1 MPTPAEE
8 ILAKAVMPTGLSSA
22 EIRDTVSAEIRRRS
36 FFSARTA
43 EAEYLEKAR
52 QVCADVAAGR
62 IGTAEA
68 RFRLERELDALGH
81 PNAGNES
88 GDITDPGSIAR
99 LDLIIDTQRDMAHSV
114 AMLDAQT
121 DANLDAFPAWRLV
134 RFGTRSDPRNWAER
148 WHAAASA
155 VNWEGVARNGE
166 MVALKGSPIWDAIG
180 AGLGGPKGGY
190 KDTLGNPYPP
200 FAFNSGMDW
209 ESVDRDECEALGLVP
224 AEAKQGKRPGLAPVP
239 DDIKRALEKL
249 GPSYASRL
257 DEWAREGEGAP

>member
-8 ILAKAVMPTGLSSA
+8 ILAKAVMPTGLKSA
-22 EIRDTVSAEIRRRS
+22 DIQATVPAEIRRRS

-43 EAEYLEKAR
+43 EAEYLQKAR

-88 GDITDPGSIAR
+88 GDITDLGSIAR
-99 LDLIIDTQRDMAHSV
+99 LDLIIDTQRDMAHSIARV
-114 AMLDAQT
+114 DAQS
-121 DANLDAFPAWRLV
+121 DAVVRAFPAWRLS
-134 RFGTRSDPRNWAER
+134 RFGDRKDPRDWQAR
-148 WHAAASA
+148 WAAAFNECGGKGCAPS
-155 VNWEGVARNGE
+155 GE
-166 MVALKGSPIWDAIG
+166 MVARKDSPIWEKIG
-180 AGLGGPKGGY
+180 AGAGGH

-209 ESVDRDECEALGLVP
+209 EDVDAEECEALGIDVSDVTKPKSRSLGVLP
-224 AEAKQGKRPGLAPVP
+224 EDIRRAESKV
-239 DDIKRALEKL
+239 
-249 GPSYASRL
+249 GPEFSGDL
-257 DEWAREGEGAP
+257 DRWARGED

>member
-114 AMLDAQT
+114 ARIQAQT
-121 DANLDAFPAWRLV
+121 PEIVALKPAWRLV
-134 RFGTRSDPRNWAER
+134 RVGTRKDPRNWAER
-148 WHAAASA
+148 WEQAAAA
-155 VNWEGVARNGE
+155 VNWDGVARNGE
-166 MVALKGSPIWDAIG
+166 MVARKDSPIWDALG
-180 AGLGGPKGGY
+180 AGAGGH

-200 FAFNSGMDW
+200 FAFNSGMDIFP
-209 ESVDRDECEALGLVP
+209 VDADECESIGLDVSDL
-224 AEAKQGKRPGLAPVP
+224 RPPKGASLAPDK
-239 DDIKRALEKL
+239 DDIDRIKKKL
-249 GPSYASRL
+249 GADWLREL
-257 DEWAREGEGAP
+257 EREWKEDA

>member
-43 EAEYLEKAR
+43 EAEYLQKAR

-99 LDLIIDTQRDMAHSV
+99 LDLIIDTQRDMAHSIARV
-114 AMLDAQT
+114 DAQS
-121 DANLDAFPAWRLV
+121 DAVVRAFPAWRLS
-134 RFGTRSDPRNWAER
+134 RFGDRKDPRDWQAR
-148 WHAAASA
+148 WAAAFNECGGKGCAPS
-155 VNWEGVARNGE
+155 GE
-166 MVALKGSPIWDAIG
+166 MVARKDSPIWEKIG
-180 AGLGGPKGGY
+180 AGAGGH

-209 ESVDRDECEALGLVP
+209 EDVDAEECEALGIDVSDVTKPKSRSLGVMP
-224 AEAKQGKRPGLAPVP
+224 EDIRRAESKV
-239 DDIKRALEKL
+239 
-249 GPSYASRL
+249 GPEFSGDL
-257 DEWAREGEGAP
+257 DRWARGED

>member
-1 MPTPAEE
+1 MPTPASE

-22 EIRDTVSAEIRRRS
+22 ELRDTVAPEIRRRS

-43 EAEYLEKAR
+43 EAEYLVKAR

-88 GDITDPGSIAR
+88 GDITDLGSIAR

-114 AMLDAQT
+114 ARLKAQT
-121 DANLDAFPAWRLV
+121 PEIVALKPAWRLTRV
-134 RFGTRSDPRNWAER
+134 GTRKDPRNWEER
-148 WHAAASA
+148 WAQAAAA

-166 MVALKGSPIWDAIG
+166 FVARKDSPIWEALG
-180 AGLGGPKGGY
+180 AGAGGH

-200 FAFNSGMDW
+200 FAFNSGMDVFP
-209 ESVDRDECEALGLVP
+209 VDADECESIGLDISDI
-224 AEAKQGKRPGLAPVP
+224 RPPKGASIAP
-239 DDIKRALEKL
+239 DKADIDRIKKKL
-249 GPSYASRL
+249 GP
-257 DEWAREGEGAP
+257 EWLRELEREWKEGE

>member
-8 ILAKAVMPTGLSSA
+8 ILAKAILPTGLSSA
-22 EIRDTVSAEIRRRS
+22 ELRDTVAPEIRRRS

-43 EAEYLEKAR
+43 EAEYLQKAR

-81 PNAGNES
+81 TNPGNES

-99 LDLIIDTQRDMAHSV
+99 LDLIIDTQRDMAHSIARV
-114 AMLDAQT
+114 DAQS
-121 DANLDAFPAWRLV
+121 DAVVRAFPAWRLS
-134 RFGTRSDPRNWAER
+134 RFGDRKDPRDWQAR
-148 WHAAASA
+148 WAAAFNECGGKGCAPS
-155 VNWEGVARNGE
+155 GE
-166 MVALKGSPIWDAIG
+166 MVARKDSPIWEKIG
-180 AGLGGPKGGY
+180 AGAGGH

-209 ESVDRDECEALGLVP
+209 EDVDAEECEALGIDVSDVTKPKSRSLGVLP
-224 AEAKQGKRPGLAPVP
+224 EDIRRAESKV
-239 DDIKRALEKL
+239 
-249 GPSYASRL
+249 GPEFSGDL
-257 DEWAREGEGAP
+257 DRWARGED

>member
-43 EAEYLEKAR
+43 EAEYLQKAR

-81 PNAGNES
+81 PNAGNVS

-99 LDLIIDTQRDMAHSV
+99 LDLIIDTQRDMAHSIARV
-114 AMLDAQT
+114 DAQS
-121 DANLDAFPAWRLV
+121 DAVVRAFPAWRLS
-134 RFGTRSDPRNWAER
+134 RFGDRKDPRDWQAR
-148 WHAAASA
+148 WAAAFNECGGKGCAPS
-155 VNWEGVARNGE
+155 GE
-166 MVALKGSPIWDAIG
+166 MVARKDSPIWEKIG
-180 AGLGGPKGGY
+180 AGAGGH

-209 ESVDRDECEALGLVP
+209 EDVDAEECEALGIDVSDVTKPKSRSLGVLP
-224 AEAKQGKRPGLAPVP
+224 EDIRRAESKV
-239 DDIKRALEKL
+239 
-249 GPSYASRL
+249 GPEFSGDL
-257 DEWAREGEGAP
+257 DRWARGED